1 MKSQLVK
8 YTEYNIWANR
18 NHTDLIS
25 TLTEEQIDKVQV
37 SSFPSIR
44 KTLYHTWDAQGIWTK
59 RLSGGIVTDWP
70 SKNFKGTTQDA
81 IDNFLNSSREFD
93 ALVKGFNEG
102 DFHNTIEYKN
112 LEGKEF
118 NNTIADIVMHVMN
131 HSTFHRGQ
139 LISMFRDVG
148 ITEIAPTDFIFFCR
162 L

>member
-18 NHTDLIS
+18 NHTDIIS
-25 TLTEEQIDKVQV
+25 SLTEEQIDKVQV

-59 RLSGGIVTDWP
+59 RLTGGTVTDWP

-93 ALVKGFNEG
+93 ELVKGFNEEE
-102 DFHNTIEYKN
+102 FHNTIQYKN

-118 NNTIADIVMHVMN
+118 NNTLADIVMHVMN

-148 ITEIAPTDFIFFCR
+148 ITKIPPTDFIAFCR